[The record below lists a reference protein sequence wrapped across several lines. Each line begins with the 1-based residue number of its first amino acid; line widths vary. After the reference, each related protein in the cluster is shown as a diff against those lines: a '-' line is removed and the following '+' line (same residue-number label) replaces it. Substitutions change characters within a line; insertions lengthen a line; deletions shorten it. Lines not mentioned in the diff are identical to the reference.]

1 MWSCAM
7 CEREYVYFTK
17 VCPDCRKLKNFMN
30 CYSRERVL
38 EIVENVLSRTEDKQ
52 ENKIKEEVKK
62 EIEEKQSQ
70 YDLRNHKKKNQNV

>member
-7 CEREYVYFTK
+7 CEREYVVLTK
-17 VCPDCRKLKNFMN
+17 VCPDCRKIKNFMN

-52 ENKIKEEVKK
+52 DNKIKEEVKK
-62 EIEEKQSQ
+62 EIEDKQSQ
-70 YDLRNHKKKNQNV
+70 YDLRNYKKKNQSV

>member
-1 MWSCAM
+1 M
-7 CEREYVYFTK
+7 CEREYVYLTK

-70 YDLRNHKKKNQNV
+70 YDLRNHKKKNQNI